1 MAIIPVDKYGTVN
14 TRDYMLT
21 PSDPKYRKPKT
32 ITPMRSIKVLTNAK
46 ERSIIRR
53 VKNHKR
59 KDKKMGTNK
68 TNKLNKT
75 EAVKSL
81 MWLIEAAFRGFVG
94 WVLLT
99 NFDHKVTTA
108 VAIYSL
114 LTAGLIV
121 VVHFFKAQQR

>member
-1 MAIIPVDKYGTVN
+1 MKSKLKGQALDSVKVHYEHTPQDPFNRSKY
-14 TRDYMLT
+14 
-21 PSDPKYRKPKT
+21 K
-32 ITPMRSIKVLTNAK
+32 KVLTNVK
-46 ERSIIRR
+46 DRRIIKR
-53 VKNHKR
+53 VSKHNR
-59 KDKKMGTNK
+59 KDKIMGTNK

-81 MWLIEAAFRGFVG
+81 IWLIEASFRGFVG

>member
-1 MAIIPVDKYGTVN
+1 MKAKYEFLES
-14 TRDYMLT
+14 DYELLE
-21 PSDPKYRKPKT
+21 SDRFNRVKSK
-32 ITPMRSIKVLTNAK
+32 KVLTN
-46 ERSIIRR
+46 ERKRNILRR

-108 VAIYSL
+108 VAIYAL

-121 VVHFFKAQQR
+121 VVHFIKAQQS